1 MVTGLAQV
9 GTGQV
14 RHAGFFPH
22 RAVLALLI
30 PVFFACS
37 QSEPVAARDAGRAL
51 FDGRTLSGWVTRGGH
66 YNGNADW
73 TVENGVLTG
82 RQNAQREG
90 GLIYTDRPY
99 TEFVLTLE
107 CRLDWPFDSGIF
119 LRMAPHGK
127 GAQITLD
134 YRPDGEIGAIYADG
148 FLKHNPSGIELWKK
162 DDWNKIEVR
171 ATGKDMRV
179 AVQLNGKPLV
189 DFQMPPE
196 SEGYAPTGLIGL
208 QVHGD
213 RDDPAKNACRF
224 RNIRI
229 QELSTTATEEFR
241 EVDVS
246 SDKPGSRAVEK
257 GVPEKS
263 LTEIIEKGV
272 LEPTPWGR
280 AQGWTSLFDVK
291 TLGGWEPADGKS
303 GYDVRNGQIVL
314 LTNGD
319 SGYLRT
325 QADFQDF
332 ALRLDFKLASM
343 TNSGVFLRGDRRGGD
358 PAWTGCEVQVL
369 DDFDWERV
377 TKTTLEPWQHC
388 GSLYGSVPPKVEALK
403 PIGEWNTYEIEC
415 RGTHMS
421 TKLNGQELWSVDTN
435 DVTVPEGKL
444 KFAERVK
451 TGFIGL
457 QRHAPEQVKGDAYA
471 WFRNLYVRPL

>member
-1 MVTGLAQV
+1 MVAACAHG
-9 GTGQV
+9 GTDRG
-14 RHAGFFPH
+14 RRTRIFP
-22 RAVLALLI
+22 RAAVSILFAPLL
-30 PVFFACS
+30 FACS
-37 QSEPVAARDAGRAL
+37 QSEVSAHADTGRAL
-51 FDGRTLSGWVTRGGH
+51 FDGRTLTGWVTRGGH
-66 YNGNADW
+66 YDGNADW

-90 GLIYTDRPY
+90 GLLYTDRPY

-107 CRLDWPFDSGIF
+107 CQLDWPFDSGIF

-148 FLKHNPSGIELWKK
+148 FLKHNPEGIDLWKK
-162 DDWNKIEVR
+162 DGWNQIEVR

-196 SEGYAPTGLIGL
+196 SEGFAPTGLIGL
-208 QVHGD
+208 QVHGE

-224 RNIRI
+224 RNIHI
-229 QELSTTATEEFR
+229 EELSRTAAEEFR
-241 EVDVS
+241 SVDVRS
-246 SDKPGSRAVEK
+246 ERVSADVAGKIADDVET
-257 GVPEKS
+257 GA
-263 LTEIIEKGV
+263 I
-272 LEPTPWGR
+272 EPTPWGR
-280 AQGWTSLFDVK
+280 AQGWTSLFDGK
-291 TLGGWEPADGKS
+291 TLAGWEAAEGKS
-303 GYDVRNGQIVL
+303 GYDVRGGQIVL
-314 LTNGD
+314 LTQGD

-325 QADFQDF
+325 VADYQDF
-332 ALRLDFKLASM
+332 ALRLDFKMASM

-388 GSLYGSVPPKVEALK
+388 GSLYGSVAPKVAALK
-403 PIGEWNTYEIEC
+403 PVGEWNTYEIEC
-415 RGTHMS
+415 RGSRMS

-435 DVTVPEGKL
+435 DVSVPEGKL
-444 KFAERVK
+444 KFAERAK
-451 TGFIGL
+451 SGFIGL